1 MINMNLHQVATLT
14 GSTLIGKAT
23 QFRGI
28 STDSREDCKGKLFI
42 ALSGPNFRGEV
53 YCPQALK
60 KGAVAVLVSHAQDNV
75 ASQLV
80 CENTL
85 ECLSTIAKYW
95 AKQCKTKIVAITGS
109 NGKTTVKNMVHSILS
124 VKHQCLATEGN
135 FNNEIGVPLTLCKL
149 SPTVEFAVIEMG
161 AAKLGD
167 IEWLVSLVDIHTA
180 VLTNT
185 SAAHIGRFGSLEN
198 IVTEKG
204 KIISTLKSNGFAV
217 LPKDNDN
224 FEKWCQ
230 STSGKVISF
239 GLNENSDIKIRHAE
253 SGFDLLTSNF
263 NIIDIQLPVQGQ
275 HNEINAAAATA
286 VALSFGIS
294 LDEIKQGLENF
305 IPAKGRLE
313 LVGEIKGNKVINDCY
328 NANLQ
333 SVKAAIDVLSQYD
346 GNTTLV
352 FGDMAELGDESKEM
366 HRQVGSYAKQHHV
379 TQLLTV
385 GNDSKFASDEFSEQP
400 LHFASKAELEKF
412 LMSHWQSVGTV
423 LVKGSRS
430 MRLETVID
438 NLKSMEDVA

>member
-14 GSTLIGKAT
+14 GATLIGKAT

-28 STDSREDCKGKLFI
+28 STDSREDCKGKLFV
-42 ALSGPNFRGEV
+42 ALSGPNFRGED

-95 AKQCKTKIVAITGS
+95 AKQCKTKIIAITGS
-109 NGKTTVKNMVHSILS
+109 NGKTTVKNMIHSILS
-124 VKHQCLATEGN
+124 LQHQCVATEGN

-149 SPTVEFAVIEMG
+149 SSADEFAVIEMG

-167 IEWLVSLVDIHTA
+167 IEWLVSLVDIHTG
-180 VLTNT
+180 VLTST

-204 KIISTLKSNGFAV
+204 KIISTLNSNGYAI
-217 LPKDNDN
+217 LPKDNEN
-224 FEKWCQ
+224 FEKWSQ
-230 STSGKVISF
+230 STQGNVVSF
-239 GLNENSDIKIRHAE
+239 GSEKESDVRMVHENNVFS
-253 SGFDLLTSNF
+253 
-263 NIIDIQLPVQGQ
+263 IDIGKSVIEDIHLPIPGK
-275 HNEINAAAATA
+275 HNELNAAAATA
-286 VALSFGIS
+286 AVLTFGIS
-294 LDEIKQGLENF
+294 AEIIKEGLEKF
-305 IPAKGRLE
+305 VPAKGRLE

-352 FGDMAELGDESKEM
+352 FGDMAELGEDSMEM